1 MTYGNSGKQW
11 AVTVWAFCLLF
22 FFFGDTGKKNFS
34 SDVLYILVLKIN
46 TRSGKNV
53 ENFFVE
59 ICVINQTLYDTF
71 L

>member
-1 MTYGNSGKQW
+1 MGTDRVGIL
-11 AVTVWAFCLLF
+11 C

-53 ENFFVE
+53 KKFFVE